1 MVRQR
6 LSPRYAW
13 LLAGRPRSP
22 HRLPILT
29 ATDGGGGLH
38 QRGLH
43 SLGGVHVAHGPT
55 PGNGSRGPGTQ
66 PAAPVHHPWFSRLYP
81 FAEPALQRMVG
92 QARAQQNSQAV
103 GRTLI
108 IGAGTGLDVPVLGTA
123 VSDVVLLEP
132 DATMR
137 GIVARRYPGLPCW
150 GAPAESIPSPPDAF
164 NTVISSLVLCSVI
177 DLDQVLDEIARVLKP
192 GGQLL
197 FLEHVVSRSAGAR
210 LLQHTVDPAWRHLAG
225 GCRLTQDVEARI
237 RSSPMALVE
246 YEPVRAGGL
255 LPVVRG
261 RALAPGPA
269 GHPTQGG

>member
-1 MVRQR
+1 M
-6 LSPRYAW
+6 
-13 LLAGRPRSP
+13 
-22 HRLPILT
+22 
-29 ATDGGGGLH
+29 
-38 QRGLH
+38 
-43 SLGGVHVAHGPT
+43 AHGPT
-55 PGNGSRGPGTQ
+55 PGNGSRGPGRQ
-66 PAAPVHHPWFSRLYP
+66 PVEPVHHPWFSRLYP

-137 GIVARRYPGLPCW
+137 GIVTRRYPGLPCW

-164 NTVISSLVLCSVI
+164 DTVISSLVLCSVI

-192 GGQLL
+192 GGQFL
-197 FLEHVVSRSAGAR
+197 FLEHVVSRAAGTR

-225 GCRLTQDVEARI
+225 GCRLTRDLEAGI
-237 RSSPMALVE
+237 RSSPMAVIE

-269 GHPTQGG
+269 SYATQRG